1 MWHDIGVAFALMLV
15 LEGILPFL
23 NPQGTRHAF
32 AQLAGMGNRT
42 VRVLGLI
49 SMVGGAM
56 LLYLVK

>member
-1 MWHDIGVAFALMLV
+1 MLV

-23 NPQGTRHAF
+23 NPRATRHAF
-32 AQLAGMGNRT
+32 AQLAGMSNRG
-42 VRVLGLI
+42 VRMVGLV